1 MRVIA
6 AMRQEAIAHA
16 AVSATDA
23 TGVLVQNPGA
33 CRRGHFSVAIADHDH
48 VFLHYRRRPAATG
61 QQPERA
67 RAEGL
72 AELRLAGIEIG
83 LGVDGLSEKPGAEIP
98 ANEAPVI
105 GGGALAPQGLEFGGS
120 AVVNWDY
127 QIRNKGVALGLGDH
141 TAVLLRGWSSSTNVV
156 FTAASCNHGACAG
169 ASSMNTHCTM
179 SGFRTDDGTHTRYF
193 YSEPS
198 GSTSQVSG
206 GCSTEYGWD
215 SGKNQHNCNDDAEL
229 QRDAIYNDSWQ
240 STTAG
245 PCSTRGFHNWSP
257 GCH

>member
-1 MRVIA
+1 VVETSTLGIA
-6 AMRQEAIAHA
+6 QRRTVDADGVALVTQAAEQRLDERLVAQE
-16 AVSATDA
+16 V
-23 TGVLVQNPGA
+23 
-33 CRRGHFSVAIADHDH
+33 
-48 VFLHYRRRPAATG
+48 RP
-61 QQPERA
+61 P
-67 RAEGL
+67 
-72 AELRLAGIEIG
+72 
-83 LGVDGLSEKPGAEIP
+83 EIP

-156 FTAASCNHGACAG
+156 LTAASCNHGACAG